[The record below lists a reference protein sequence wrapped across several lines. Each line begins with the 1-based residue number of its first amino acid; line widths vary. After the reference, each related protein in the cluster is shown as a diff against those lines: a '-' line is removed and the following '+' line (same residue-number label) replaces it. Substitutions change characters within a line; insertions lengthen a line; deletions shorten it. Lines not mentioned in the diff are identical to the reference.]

1 MSHPSFVFLARLLLV
16 ALMSSFSYS
25 VIAADH
31 KASYQK
37 AKRLIGNGDL
47 VTGMKLLRE
56 AAEAGHA
63 PAQADLGEILDR
75 AEEDKEAVVWYRK
88 AAEQGNAAGQ
98 FGLGMAYASGEG
110 IARDV
115 KHAEE
120 WVRKA
125 AEQDYANALD
135 VMVQAYKKGGL
146 GLVPDPVQAEVW
158 RQRGEKMKQG
168 KSSETEHAKKK

>member
-1 MSHPSFVFLARLLLV
+1 MSHPSFFFLARLLLISVLSIASLSV
-16 ALMSSFSYS
+16 A
-25 VIAADH
+25 AADL
-31 KASYQK
+31 AGQYQR

-56 AAEAGHA
+56 VAESGHA
-63 PAQADLGEILDR
+63 PGQAALGEILDR
-75 AEEDKEAVVWYRK
+75 AEEDKEAVTWYRK

-98 FGLGMAYASGEG
+98 FGLGMAYAAGEG
-110 IARDV
+110 IAKDV

-125 AEQDYANALD
+125 AEQDYANAVD

-146 GLVPDPVQAEVW
+146 GLAPDPVQAEAW
-158 RQRGEKMKQG
+158 RQRGEKLKHG
-168 KSSETEHAKKK
+168 KSSEVEHAKKK